1 MAEDKMVHPSIE
13 ERSPAAEEKHP
24 DAARRAIMP
33 RRDGAADLHGEN
45 PERPPMKRHSAI
57 ATGAD
62 GPEHP
67 RAADA
72 ATSVR
77 PMTMFRWGV
86 YVSLGVLAVLAAAAA
101 VYTTRAVL
109 VRVLIALFIAISLDP
124 AVRLLTRRGIR
135 RGLAVLLIFLVASGL
150 VAAFLVSVIPAMVH
164 QFQALVHDFPGYVA
178 NLQDRSARFRELSD
192 RFLLTS
198 KVQDLLASLPGR
210 LGSGL
215 LGFTRRLFG
224 ALFST
229 LTVVVLT
236 IYFMADMPRLRHGV
250 LRLFPRAHRAQFG
263 RVADVMVDKVGAYMI
278 GNLLIS
284 LAAGVTSFAVFTALG
299 MPFAVP
305 LAFVVALCDLIPMIG
320 ATLGAAACVLAA
332 LLTTE
337 LWPTTVIVAIF
348 FVAYQQLEN
357 YLIAPRILRHTVSLS
372 AAAVLLAALI
382 GGTVLGLVG
391 ALMAIP
397 VAAGLKVVLA
407 ERLDARDSADT
418 GTDRSEDPEA
428 ASPPEPADTT
438 DRAD

>member
-1 MAEDKMVHPSIE
+1 MNTHAKDTP
-13 ERSPAAEEKHP
+13 PAV
-24 DAARRAIMP
+24 IT
-33 RRDGAADLHGEN
+33 
-45 PERPPMKRHSAI
+45 S
-57 ATGAD
+57 AD
-62 GPEHP
+62 GPEP
-67 RAADA
+67 AREPAAGNR
-72 ATSVR
+72 VR
-77 PMTMFRWGV
+77 PMTMFRWGA
-86 YVSLGVLAVLAAAAA
+86 YVSMGALAVFAAAAA

-109 VRVLIALFIAISLDP
+109 VRVLIALFVAISLDP
-124 AVRLLTRRGIR
+124 AVRMLTRRGMR

-164 QFQALVHDFPGYVA
+164 QFQALMHDLPGYVA

-192 RFLLTS
+192 RFHLTS

-284 LAAGVTSFAVFTALG
+284 LAAGVASFAVFTALG

-320 ATLGAAACVLAA
+320 ATLGAVACVLAA

-348 FVAYQQLEN
+348 FLAYQQLEN
-357 YLIAPRILRHTVSLS
+357 YVIAPRILRHTVSLS

-407 ERLDARDSADT
+407 ERLDARDSAAT
-418 GTDRSEDPEA
+418 GTGRSEDLEA
-428 ASPPEPADTT
+428 ASPPEPAGTT